1 MSQGNAAAQ
10 IGTIPPETP
19 ATDKIPSIG
28 PFVRDT
34 TPPGPGA
41 DGPYIGIQGATYWD
55 RNWLGEDA
63 GFLAPSNNG
72 IIGTTN
78 AGWVGSTPPDV
89 GNPLG
94 KKAIWS
100 TSVAPLTVPADGRV
114 AVTAGGVATAASGT
128 GAYQVMIPAATVIP
142 GTALAPSWFWAFEYQ
157 AP

>member
-1 MSQGNAAAQ
+1 MMSQGNAATQ
-10 IGTIPPETP
+10 IGIVPPDTP
-19 ATDKIPSIG
+19 ALKKVPSIG
-28 PFVRDT
+28 VFVRDT

-72 IIGTTN
+72 AIGTTN
-78 AGWVGSTPPDV
+78 AGWIGVTPPDV

-100 TSVAPLTVPADGRV
+100 TTAAPLTVPADGRV
-114 AVTAGGVATAASGT
+114 AVTAGGVGTAASGS
-128 GAYQVMIPAATVIP
+128 GAYQVMVPAATVMPI
-142 GTALAPSWFWAFEYQ
+142 GSWFWAFEYQ